1 MNKIR
6 SISSLNMKL
15 SFSFNSKKLFQSS
28 FKYKS
33 IQSHNI
39 NKNKNHD
46 LEIGKL
52 ENSKAKFLMDTIYS
66 NFISL
71 WTKSI
76 CETKGKEASEL
87 IVFQKQKLN
96 QSHANQI
103 EKHFMNEL
111 LNPKFNI
118 YEIHLYLIE
127 SCFSNKANYHS
138 NFLGILFLNKIFD
151 DWHRQQV
158 NRFRRNTNK
167 NGSHLTNTCTD
178 VSCFCTLINN
188 HVIKA
193 FEISVRKNI
202 SLLQSLNKIYK
213 FEENYELLKPKIDDY
228 FNKADLVDKGK
239 VIGIFKLYTKYDIN
253 YDDVSFI
260 LYLLNLISLIFE
272 LINFSKKAHY
282 SFNDRR

>member
-6 SISSLNMKL
+6 FVTTLNIRL
-15 SFSFNSKKLFQSS
+15 SFSYNYKKIHQS
-28 FKYKS
+28 FIKYKS
-33 IQSHNI
+33 IKSCI
-39 NKNKNHD
+39 TITKKNKNEKNKN
-46 LEIGKL
+46 LELGKFIKIS
-52 ENSKAKFLMDTIYS
+52 EAKFLMDTIYS

-76 CETKGKEASEL
+76 FDIKGKQANEL

-96 QSHANQI
+96 QSHVNQI
-103 EKHFMNEL
+103 EEFYMNEL
-111 LNPKFNI
+111 LNPKDNI
-118 YEIHLYLIE
+118 YEIHLHLIDL
-127 SCFSNKANYHS
+127 CFSNKGNYHT

-178 VSCFCTLINN
+178 LSCYCKLINN
-188 HVIKA
+188 HVTKA

-213 FEENYELLKPKIDDY
+213 FEDNYELLKPKIDEY
-228 FNKADLVDKGK
+228 FKKADLVDKGK
-239 VIGIFKLYTKYDIN
+239 VIGIFKLYSKYDIN
-253 YDDVSFI
+253 YDDVSLVFF
-260 LYLLNLISLIFE
+260 LFKFSLIF
-272 LINFSKKAHY
+272 
-282 SFNDRR
+282 